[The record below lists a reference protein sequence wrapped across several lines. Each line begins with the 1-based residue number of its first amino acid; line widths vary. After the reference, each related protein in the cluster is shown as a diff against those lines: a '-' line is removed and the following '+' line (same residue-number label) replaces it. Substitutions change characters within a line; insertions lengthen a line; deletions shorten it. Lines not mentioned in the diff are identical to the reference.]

1 MYESLTKYLDEFT
14 GTEFGTWIVDK
25 KNDGTPEHPLEFPF
39 VNYSRVVDQFIHD
52 VYFFVDNHEEMGLHN
67 YIKILEDNGIKWSWE
82 PMVKAEV
89 DHLDAQCIIA
99 LIFGVIR
106 AERFNEG
113 ILLVFLKNGSII
125 RWLERLKTLD
135 AAGKN
140 VAAK

>member
-1 MYESLTKYLDEFT
+1 MYEKLTRYLDEFT

-39 VNYSRVVDQFIHD
+39 VDYSIVVDQFIHD
-52 VYFFVDNHEEMGLHN
+52 VYSFVDNHEEMGLHN
-67 YIKILEDNGIKWSWE
+67 YTKILEDNGIRWSWE
-82 PMVKAEV
+82 PMVNAEV
-89 DHLDAQCIIA
+89 DHLDAKCVIA
-99 LIFGVIR
+99 LIFSVIR
-106 AERFNEG
+106 AERFSEG

-135 AAGKN
+135 ADGKN

>member
-52 VYFFVDNHEEMGLHN
+52 VYSFVDNHEEMGLHS
-67 YIKILEDNGIKWSWE
+67 YQKVLEENGIKWNAKSME
-82 PMVKAEV
+82 TAVV
-89 DHLDAQCIIA
+89 DDLDAKCVIA

-106 AERFNEG
+106 AERFSEG

-135 AAGKN
+135 ADGKN
-140 VAAK
+140 VARK

>member
-14 GTEFGTWIVDK
+14 GAEFGTWIIDK

-52 VYFFVDNHEEMGLHN
+52 VYSFADNHEEMGL
-67 YIKILEDNGIKWSWE
+67 YSYQKVFEENGIEWGMESMAKT
-82 PMVKAEV
+82 EV
-89 DHLDAQCIIA
+89 DNLDAKCVIA

-106 AERFNEG
+106 AERFSEG

-135 AAGKN
+135 ADGKN

>member
-14 GTEFGTWIVDK
+14 GAEFGTWIIDK

-39 VNYSRVVDQFIHD
+39 VNYSRVIDQFIHN
-52 VYFFVDNHEEMGLHN
+52 VYSFVDNHEEMGLHN
-67 YIKILEDNGIKWSWE
+67 YIKILEDNGIKWGMES
-82 PMVKAEV
+82 MAKTEV
-89 DHLDAQCIIA
+89 DNLDAKCVIA

-106 AERFNEG
+106 AERFSEG

-135 AAGKN
+135 ADGKN
-140 VAAK
+140 VARK